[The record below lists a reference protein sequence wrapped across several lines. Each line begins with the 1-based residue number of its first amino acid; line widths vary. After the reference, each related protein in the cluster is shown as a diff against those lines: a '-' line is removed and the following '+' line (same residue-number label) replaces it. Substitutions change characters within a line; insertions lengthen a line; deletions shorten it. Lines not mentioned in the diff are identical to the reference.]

1 MRERWRLVA
10 VLALILAGGWV
21 LWAWV
26 VALAIPSLDLAGD
39 AGRIS
44 RLLALSLLLMASAFA
59 LYEFKIRD
67 VASDRLAQV
76 APGVYFECDGLC
88 FRPLVRVT
96 REGGREAQRAEI
108 SLYYQNRYAGE
119 CEAIIHLRPPER
131 TVCSHRGGRDI
142 HVALRVGGGAF
153 GVVHQPVAVAPEAQ
167 GMPVE
172 FELAAAVRW
181 VRGQGDQLRSRRGE
195 PVGTFDVD
203 WALAYRQSKHELCG
217 EIELKDPA
225 RLSLIM
231 PERVLDDIVKGEYK
245 IEIIEGLDAARV

>member
-1 MRERWRLVA
+1 MRERWRFIA
-10 VLALILAGGWV
+10 VLALTLAGAWA
-21 LWAWV
+21 LWAWML
-26 VALAIPSLDLAGD
+26 ALAIPAIDLAGE

-44 RLLALSLLLMASAFA
+44 RLLALSFLLMTSAFA

-67 VASDRLAQV
+67 QAPDRLAQV
-76 APGVYFECDGLC
+76 APGAYFERDGLC
-88 FRPLVRVT
+88 FRPLIRVSHE
-96 REGGREAQRAEI
+96 EGGRQRAEI

-153 GVVHQPVAVAPEAQ
+153 GVVHQPVAVAPESQ
-167 GMPVE
+167 GQPVE

-181 VRGQGDQLRSRRGE
+181 IRGQGDQLRSRCGE
-195 PVGTFDVD
+195 PVGTFEVD
-203 WALAYRQSKHELCG
+203 WALAYRQSRHELCG
-217 EIELKDPA
+217 EIELKQPA
-225 RLSLIM
+225 RLSLTM

-245 IEIIEGLDAARV
+245 IEIFDGLDSARNA